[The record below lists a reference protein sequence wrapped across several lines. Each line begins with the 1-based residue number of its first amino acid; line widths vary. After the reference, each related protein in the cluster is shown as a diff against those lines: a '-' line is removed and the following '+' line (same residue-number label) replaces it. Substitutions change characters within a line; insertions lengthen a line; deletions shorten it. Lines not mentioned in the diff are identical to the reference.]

1 MLTAAPENAL
11 DKLGVTSSSPVPPT
25 SKRVPLSI
33 GDRRSAHYPCN
44 MQLLYIAGMAST
56 ELRSLAGELSRS
68 WHELGGVLSSRRLLA
83 SLHTGAASALTPT
96 KLRAL
101 DVLAEESVRVGELA
115 DRVGVDDTTATRLV
129 DRLVASGLVER
140 RDLPGDRRVSVV
152 GLTAMG
158 VELVGQ
164 VATRRQRFFCDVLTA
179 LEPHE
184 RMELVRLTAK
194 AADALRTR
202 SEELMAR

>member
-1 MLTAAPENAL
+1 ML
-11 DKLGVTSSSPVPPT
+11 S
-25 SKRVPLSI
+25 
-33 GDRRSAHYPCN
+33 
-44 MQLLYIAGMAST
+44 
-56 ELRSLAGELSRS
+56 
-68 WHELGGVLSSRRLLA
+68 
-83 SLHTGAASALTPT
+83 PT

-115 DRVGVDDTTATRLV
+115 DRVGLDDTTATRLV

-140 RDLPGDRRVSVV
+140 RDLPADRRVSVV
-152 GLTAMG
+152 GLTADG

-164 VATRRQRFFCDVLTA
+164 VVARRQRVFCDVLTA
-179 LEPHE
+179 LEPDE

-194 AADALRTR
+194 AAEALRTR

>member
-1 MLTAAPENAL
+1 
-11 DKLGVTSSSPVPPT
+11 
-25 SKRVPLSI
+25 
-33 GDRRSAHYPCN
+33 
-44 MQLLYIAGMAST
+44 
-56 ELRSLAGELSRS
+56 
-68 WHELGGVLSSRRLLA
+68 
-83 SLHTGAASALTPT
+83 LTPT

-140 RDLPGDRRVSVV
+140 RDLPGDRRVTVV
-152 GLTAMG
+152 GLTPSG
-158 VELVGQ
+158 VALVGQ
-164 VATRRQRFFCDVLTA
+164 VASRRQRFFCDVLTA
-179 LEPHE
+179 LEPDE

-194 AADALRTR
+194 AADALHTR